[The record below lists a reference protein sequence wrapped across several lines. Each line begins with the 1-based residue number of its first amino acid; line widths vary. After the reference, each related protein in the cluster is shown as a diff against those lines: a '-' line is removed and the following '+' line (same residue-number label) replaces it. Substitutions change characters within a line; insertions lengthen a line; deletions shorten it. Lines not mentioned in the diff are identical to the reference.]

1 MKIGIVKMS
10 KYYES
15 DLKMMRA
22 FKKEFKILTIDRT
35 NEFLTGLLILLCES
49 LHFKEHNISEP
60 IKEYD
65 VRISSIYN
73 EKFKRTSDKI
83 ESVTEV

>member
-10 KYYES
+10 VFYES
-15 DLKMMRA
+15 DLKMMRC

-49 LHFKEHNISEP
+49 SHFKEHNIGEP
-60 IKEYD
+60 IKEYE
-65 VRISSIYN
+65 VRFTSCYN